1 MKEGFLFCVC
11 QGTCP
16 SFAKEN
22 AYEITNMVRKTHNV
36 EFAAIH
42 PQLCAD
48 DGDRFLRNLLKNTNI
63 DKCQYVMEENI
74 ELLKAL
80 ADDTRFKI
88 VEYLLEGEKCVCEI
102 FPHVK
107 RTQST
112 VSIHLGNLE
121 NGGVLESRREGKKI
135 FYKIKDKRV
144 CDVFKAIGNKK
155 DKILKKSCC
164 YK

>member
-1 MKEGFLFCVC
+1 MTMK
-11 QGTCP
+11 
-16 SFAKEN
+16 
-22 AYEITNMVRKTHNV
+22 
-36 EFAAIH
+36 
-42 PQLCAD
+42 
-48 DGDRFLRNLLKNTNI
+48 
-63 DKCQYVMEENI
+63 ENI

-121 NGGVLESRREGKKI
+121 KAKILESRREGKKI
-135 FYKIKDKRV
+135 FYKIKDIRV
-144 CDVFKAIGNKK
+144 CDIFKALGEHKG
-155 DKILKKSCC
+155 KILKCRCC
-164 YK
+164 CEK